1 MDEQTPASPAWR
13 AALAARFERI
23 SRRLLP
29 PVLEPGAM
37 PWYSLFYLV
46 FPFMPAVLPNFP
58 QPDWP
63 LTLLAVAVFLPLYF
77 GFYWLR
83 GWRRTGVLFAMGALA
98 VALLPT
104 NLFANS
110 FLIFANVLAAFLPL
124 RSMVAVLVL
133 TQAATAGAMFA
144 LDPTGETTLVF
155 TVLNVFT
162 GGLAAIC
169 NRVWIRN
176 ACKDRALRLSQD
188 EIRRLA
194 QLAERERIGRDLHD
208 LLGHTLSVIALKSE
222 LAVRLFERDAAAARR
237 EVADV
242 ERVAREALGQVR
254 RAVSGMRAV
263 GMRAEFAN
271 ARLALSAVMVDFEY
285 EFDESPLHP
294 ELETVLALALR
305 EAATNVIRHAEA
317 RRCRAEL
324 RRAEGDVLLEIR
336 DDGLGGARSDG
347 NGLRGMRERV
357 EAAGG
362 TLDVDSPPGG
372 GTQLLLRL
380 PHRAPPPP
388 AGVDEPSPQ
397 RPRLAVVR

>member
-1 MDEQTPASPAWR
+1 MDAASDETPGFREQLVR
-13 AALAARFERI
+13 LGRMLN
-23 SRRLLP
+23 RRLVP

-37 PWYSLFYLV
+37 PWYSLFYAV
-46 FPFMPAVLPNFP
+46 FPLMPAVLPGFP
-58 QPDWP
+58 KPDWA
-63 LTLLAVAVFLPLYF
+63 LTFVALGAFLPLYF
-77 GFYWLR
+77 SFYWVR
-83 GWRRTGVLFAMGALA
+83 GWRRVGVLLAMGALA
-98 VALLPT
+98 VALLPA

-110 FLIFANVLAAFLPL
+110 FLIFANVLSAFLPWRWML
-124 RSMVAVLVL
+124 GVLVV
-133 TQAATAGAMFA
+133 TQGALAGAMVW
-144 LDPTGETTLVF
+144 LDPHDDSSRMFAVMNLVTGV
-155 TVLNVFT
+155 
-162 GGLAAIC
+162 LAAAC
-169 NRVWIRN
+169 NRVWIHN
-176 ACKDRALRLSQD
+176 ACKNRALRLSQE

-222 LAVRLFERDAAAARR
+222 LAVRLFDRDPAGARR

-254 RAVSGMRAV
+254 RAVTGMRAV

-285 EFDESPLHP
+285 EFDETPLHP
-294 ELETVLALALR
+294 EIETVLALALR

-324 RRAEGDVLLEIR
+324 RRAEGEVLLEIR

-362 TLDVDSPPGG
+362 SLVVDSPAGG
-372 GTQLLLRL
+372 GTQLLLCL
-380 PHRAPPPP
+380 PYRAPAPT
-388 AGVDEPSPQ
+388 AGADEPAPN